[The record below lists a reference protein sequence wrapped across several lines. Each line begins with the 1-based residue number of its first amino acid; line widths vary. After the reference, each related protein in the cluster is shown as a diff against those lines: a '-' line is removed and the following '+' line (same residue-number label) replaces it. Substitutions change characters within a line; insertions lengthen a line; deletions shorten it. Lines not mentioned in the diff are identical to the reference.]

1 MTNYPPP
8 SIILGRVS
16 TTQYITRRDL
26 ITALRSA
33 LAKYEKR
40 RQKEDLEPQIKEYV
54 DKIIEEEVT
63 RTQRSVKSN
72 LIFIP
77 ARGVTSGPP
86 AGSFKVTNL
95 YVAPGGELIVEY
107 DA

>member
-40 RQKEDLEPQIKEYV
+40 RQKEDLKPQIKKY
-54 DKIIEEEVT
+54 IEEEVT